1 MALGGGNFIRPNKVL
16 PGTYMNFVSAAKV
29 SSRDS
34 LFGIVALPLSL
45 DWGQSG
51 VIALTKEDFYDKS
64 FELFGYEIYA
74 PEMLPLR
81 ELFKHAIKAYIVRI
95 NAGQAAAKASNA
107 LATAKYVG
115 TRGNAITI
123 KVSAEVDA
131 STFKV
136 VTLVGTKTVDTQ
148 TGIATMADLKD
159 NDWVAFNT
167 AATLAANDGSAL
179 IGGTNASATVES
191 WTSALG
197 LLESKQFNILAI
209 DSADSDVL
217 SLAIAYTKRMRD
229 EVGNKFQ
236 MIAYKTDTS
245 SDYEG
250 VIDLVSKA
258 DDGTS
263 LVYWAAGL
271 LSASALNSSCTNAKY
286 DGEKVVS
293 TSPTS
298 TELETYLKT
307 GKLALHTVGDDIR
320 VLEDINSLVTYTDD
334 KSDDFATNQTV
345 RILDYYSKT
354 IAALFAGKYL
364 GSIPN
369 DKSGRVSL
377 WNDIVNIKNELL
389 TIRAIDAFDT
399 ADIAVEE
406 GPTKSAVVVNDNIKP
421 INAMNQLYVTVVV
434 Q

>member
-1 MALGGGNFIRPNKVL
+1 MALGGGNFIKPNKVL

-29 SSRDS
+29 SSGDS

-51 VIALTKEDFYDKS
+51 VIALTKEEFYDGA
-64 FELFGYEIYA
+64 FTIFGYEADA

-81 ELFKHAIKAYIVRI
+81 ELFRHAVRAYIVRI
-95 NAGQAAAKASNA
+95 NAGTSAAKASNA
-107 LATAKYVG
+107 LATAKYAG

-123 KVSAEVDA
+123 KVTAEVDA

-136 VTLVGTKTVDTQ
+136 VTLVGTKIVDTQ
-148 TGIATMADLKD
+148 MGIAAIADLKD
-159 NDWVAFNT
+159 NDWVIFNK
-167 AATLAANDGSAL
+167 AAVLAANDGIAL
-179 IGGTNASATVES
+179 IGGTNASATVDS
-191 WTSALG
+191 WTAALG
-197 LLESKQFNILAI
+197 LLESKQFNILAV
-209 DSADSDVL
+209 DSSDSDVL
-217 SLAIAYTKRMRD
+217 SLAAAYTKRMRD

-236 MIAYKTDTS
+236 MVAFNTGAS

-258 DDGTS
+258 DDGSS
-263 LVYWAAGL
+263 LIHWVAGL
-271 LSASALNSSCTNAKY
+271 LSAPSLNSSCSNATY
-286 DGEKVVS
+286 DGEKIVS

-298 TELETYLKT
+298 AELEAYIQN

-320 VLEDINSLVTYTDD
+320 VLADINSLVTFSED
-334 KSDDFATNQTV
+334 KTNDFSSNQTI

-354 IAALFAGKYL
+354 IAALFSEKYL

-369 DKSGRVSL
+369 DQSGRVSL
-377 WNDIVNIKNELL
+377 WNDIVNVKNELL
-389 TIRAIDAFDT
+389 IIRAIDAFESK
-399 ADIAVEE
+399 DILVEE
-406 GPTKSAVVVNDNIKP
+406 GPDKSSVIVSDHIKP